1 MRNYFKISKMMK
13 PLLDL
18 YSFKGRYF
26 YVSLFTNIRIWL
38 NQFETIEEYL
48 PKEGKIIDIGCGYGI
63 FANYL
68 ALASN
73 KRLIIGMDK
82 NERKINY
89 AQRGLKNT
97 EFKTGDVT
105 KMDFGLCSGFSL
117 IDVLH
122 HLESFQQQEE
132 ILKFCYSSLKKGGT
146 VLIKEIDTRPR
157 IKYFFTRLVDSI
169 VYPFDKIYF
178 REKDEFARILKEMG
192 FEVKSYPIHEGTPYS
207 AFALVGKK

>member
-18 YSFKGRYF
+18 YSFKGKYF

-38 NQFETIEEYL
+38 NQFETIEKFL
-48 PKEGKIIDIGCGYGI
+48 PPEGKIVDIGCGYGI
-63 FANYL
+63 FSNYL
-68 ALASN
+68 ALCSA
-73 KRLIIGMDK
+73 KRTIIGVDK
-82 NERKINY
+82 NERKIKY

-97 EFKTGDVT
+97 EFKSGDVT
-105 KMDFGLCSGFSL
+105 KIDIGLCSGFSL

-122 HLESFQQQEE
+122 HLESYEQQEE
-132 ILKFCYSSLKKGGT
+132 LLKFCYDFLEKKGII
-146 VLIKEIDTRPR
+146 LIKDIDTKPR
-157 IKYFFTRLVDSI
+157 TKYHFTKLVDSV

-178 REKDEFARILKEMG
+178 RDKDNFKKILENLG
-192 FEVKSYPIHEGTPYS
+192 FTVKFYSIHEGTPYS